1 MSLFGGLLDTL
12 NNCPAGER
20 VPEMSPQHLKLRSF
34 FKAPDPPVIPT
45 WEIGLKIAF
54 YIPSIVINLVG
65 NSLVIL
71 ILAFNKKMRTTT
83 NLLIL
88 NLSVSDILVACFCS
102 WIHLVS
108 QVTTG
113 NQWLFGA
120 FMCKFSSFAQ
130 GKNQMSYNINY
141 FWVTKNVLFICQHS
155 DIVAQRSI
163 FTFLIITA

>member
-1 MSLFGGLLDTL
+1 MRIPIVHSQKLRNLRSWKKNFLSKKNQGAQKEKMSLFGGLLDTL

-130 GKNQMSYNINY
+130 GKN
-141 FWVTKNVLFICQHS
+141 
-155 DIVAQRSI
+155 
-163 FTFLIITA
+163 

>member
-1 MSLFGGLLDTL
+1 MTWGATSFIRRSSGIYEVKKNFLSQRNQGVQKEKMSLFGNLLSPL
-12 NNCPAGER
+12 KCPPGER
-20 VPEMSPQHLKLRSF
+20 VPEMSPQLLRIMSF
-34 FKAPDPPVIPT
+34 FKAPDAPEIPT
-45 WEIGLKIAF
+45 WEIGLKITF

-71 ILAFNKKMRTTT
+71 ILVFNKKMRTTT

-88 NLSVSDILVACFCS
+88 NLSVSDIFVACFCS

-108 QVTTG
+108 QVTAG

-130 GKNQMSYNINY
+130 GKS
-141 FWVTKNVLFICQHS
+141 
-155 DIVAQRSI
+155 
-163 FTFLIITA
+163 

>member
-1 MSLFGGLLDTL
+1 MSLFGNLLSPL
-12 NNCPAGER
+12 KCPPGER
-20 VPEMSPQHLKLRSF
+20 VPEMSPQFLRIMSF
-34 FKAPDPPVIPT
+34 FKAPDPPEIPT
-45 WEIGLKIAF
+45 WEIGLKITF

-71 ILAFNKKMRTTT
+71 ILVFNKKMRTTT

-88 NLSVSDILVACFCS
+88 NLSVSDIFVACFCS

-108 QVTTG
+108 QVTAG

-130 GKNQMSYNINY
+130 GKSQISYNVNY
-141 FWVTKNVLFICQHS
+141 FWVTTNVLFICQH
-155 DIVAQRSI
+155 
-163 FTFLIITA
+163 